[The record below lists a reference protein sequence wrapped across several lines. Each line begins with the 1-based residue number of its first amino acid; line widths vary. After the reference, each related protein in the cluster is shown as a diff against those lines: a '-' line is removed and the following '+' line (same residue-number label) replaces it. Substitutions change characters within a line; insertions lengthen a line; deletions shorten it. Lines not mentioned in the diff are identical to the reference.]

1 MRKRVMNKLDTEK
14 MKKEEKEIQKEIIPE
29 EKKENVEK
37 QEKTKKNK
45 GNKEIEKL
53 KEENAS
59 LQERILRVSA
69 EMQNMR
75 KRLEDEITRIHK
87 YEGEELIKQL
97 LPTIDNFERA
107 IKLDDNDLTD
117 ELSKFLS
124 GFKMI
129 YTGLL
134 NILESKEIKEIDCL
148 NKEFDPNFM
157 EAVLTDKVEGT
168 EKNQVVEV
176 LQKGYMY
183 KDKLLRPA
191 MVKVSE

>member
-1 MRKRVMNKLDTEK
+1 MD
-14 MKKEEKEIQKEIIPE
+14 KKEHIDNVEIKQE
-29 EKKENVEK
+29 EKKKEK
-37 QEKTKKNK
+37 VKKPK
-45 GNKEIEKL
+45 VNKEVEVL
-53 KEENAS
+53 KEENKN
-59 LQERILRVSA
+59 LQDKILRISA
-69 EMQNMR
+69 ESQNMQR
-75 KRLEDEITRIHK
+75 RYEEEISRIRK
-87 YEGEELIKQL
+87 YESEGFAKEI
-97 LPTIDNFERA
+97 LPIVDNFERA

-129 YTGLL
+129 YAGLI
-134 NILESKEIKEIDCL
+134 NILDAKEIKEIDCL

-157 EAVLTDKVEGT
+157 EAVLTDKVDGI
-168 EKNQVVEV
+168 EKNIVLEV

>member
-1 MRKRVMNKLDTEK
+1 MKW
-14 MKKEEKEIQKEIIPE
+14 MKKVIKMDKEEIKEEQTIEEVQEEKDQKAKEKPKK
-29 EKKENVEK
+29 KKETKEVE
-37 QEKTKKNK
+37 T
-45 GNKEIEKL
+45 L
-53 KEENAS
+53 KEENKA
-59 LQERILRVSA
+59 LQEKILRISA

-75 KRLEDEITRIHK
+75 KRYEDEIARLHK
-87 YEGEELIKQL
+87 YEGLEFAKEI

-107 IKLDDNDLTD
+107 IKLDDTNLED

-129 YTGLL
+129 YSNLVNLL
-134 NILESKEIKEIDCL
+134 NAKEIKEIDCL
-148 NKEFDPNFM
+148 EKDFDPNFM
-157 EAVLTDKVEGT
+157 EAVLTTKVEGM
-168 EKNQVVEV
+168 EKNKVVEV